1 MTRLCVYILPIY
13 LFVYSGLMRWVGPK
27 NVEINWR
34 HIVSVTICAW
44 VCVLWICLLC
54 NLHTSWLQLSLI
66 AAEAMPYKIWSSFYP
81 NITFIYHKYLPFTYP
96 WSGRTQKKKGLG
108 LFSQRTPSSPP
119 PLPHDAMDLCQ
130 LAHYGLVLKEA
141 VWAAEI
147 RLKWR
152 GSLWGQPQTNRLAT
166 VKRSHGRPINS
177 VFVPL

>member
-1 MTRLCVYILPIY
+1 
-13 LFVYSGLMRWVGPK
+13 MRWVGPK

-34 HIVSVTICAW
+34 HTVSVTICVW

-96 WSGRTQKKKGLG
+96 WSGRTQKKKVV
-108 LFSQRTPSSPP
+108 FSTDSVFAAPAAAWHHGFMPAGALWARTKGGSMSRGDKIEMTAHQR
-119 PLPHDAMDLCQ
+119 
-130 LAHYGLVLKEA
+130 
-141 VWAAEI
+141 
-147 RLKWR
+147 R